1 MLGWAR
7 CTSLV
12 ISIIPYVTDLQRAG
26 VNENVSVMLTK
37 DNPFGRE
44 VVADYLE
51 RHRKELGWLP
61 FAELVI
67 GDAVNNDTTRVE
79 IGATGNFDFTTLQW

>member
-1 MLGWAR
+1 
-7 CTSLV
+7 
-12 ISIIPYVTDLQRAG
+12 
-26 VNENVSVMLTK
+26 MLTK

-67 GDAVNNDTTRVE
+67 GDAVNNHTTRVE
-79 IGATGNFDFTTLQW
+79 IVATGNFDFTTLQWELQVELDHVSNIMAEINSGRANLF